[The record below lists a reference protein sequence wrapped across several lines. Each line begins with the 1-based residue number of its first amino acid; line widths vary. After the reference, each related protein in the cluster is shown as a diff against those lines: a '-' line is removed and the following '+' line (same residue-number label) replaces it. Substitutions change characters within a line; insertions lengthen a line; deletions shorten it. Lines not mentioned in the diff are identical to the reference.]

1 MKHNQ
6 MRQVVFP
13 ILAAFIWGTSF
24 VSQDICADSMG
35 AFTFNGTRYFIA
47 VLSLLVVIAV
57 MNATRKD
64 RPQPTAEEKKASRKQ
79 LWLGGLC
86 CGTALA
92 IASNFQQA
100 GLVAGTDAG
109 KAGFITALYVV
120 LVPLFGLF
128 FRRKVSGPVWIA
140 VVLSVVSLYL
150 LCIKGGFSLAPGE
163 PAGAGV
169 CRVLCRTHS
178 PP

>member
-57 MNATRKD
+57 MNTTRKD

-109 KAGFITALYVV
+109 KAGSS
-120 LVPLFGLF
+120 
-128 FRRKVSGPVWIA
+128 RRCMWCWFPCSA
-140 VVLSVVSLYL
+140 CSS
-150 LCIKGGFSLAPGE
+150 
-163 PAGAGV
+163 AGRSAARCG
-169 CRVLCRTHS
+169 S
-178 PP
+178 PWC

>member
-6 MRQVVFP
+6 VRQVVFP

-57 MNATRKD
+57 MNTTRKD

-92 IASNFQQA
+92 VASNFQQA

-120 LVPLFGLF
+120 LVPLFVD
-128 FRRKVSGPVWIA
+128 RRGAERGIPVPAVHQGRLLSGPRR
-140 VVLSVVSLYL
+140 
-150 LCIKGGFSLAPGE
+150 

-169 CRVLCRTHS
+169 RCVLCRTHS
-178 PP
+178 PH

>member
-1 MKHNQ
+1 
-6 MRQVVFP
+6 
-13 ILAAFIWGTSF
+13 
-24 VSQDICADSMG
+24 
-35 AFTFNGTRYFIA
+35 
-47 VLSLLVVIAV
+47 

-120 LVPLFGLF
+120 LVPVFGLF
-128 FRRKVSGPVWIA
+128 FKRKVSLPTWIA
-140 VVLSVVSLYL
+140 VVLSVVVV
-150 LCIKGGFSLAPGE
+150 SLAVSAE
-163 PAGAGV
+163 PLQATREKTMISAS
-169 CRVLCRTHS
+169 RRAIIFFIF
-178 PP
+178 